1 MHTLSGTSKLQ
12 RLCIQAAEVAQA
24 QDTHYDLQQRV
35 ERYDKEKAELQAKL
49 SAAASDA
56 ANLEKQR
63 RVRPPIELATT
74 IALTCW

>member
-1 MHTLSGTSKLQ
+1 MHGP
-12 RLCIQAAEVAQA
+12 A

-35 ERYDKEKAELQAKL
+35 ERLDKEKAELQAKL

-63 RVRPPIELATT
+63 RVRAPYDPASTVT
-74 IALTCW
+74 LTCR

>member
-1 MHTLSGTSKLQ
+1 MCQLQ
-12 RLCIQAAEVAQA
+12 MLCKRATEAVQGRA

-63 RVRPPIELATT
+63 RVRPPSTSI
-74 IALTCW
+74 IALTC